1 MNTINKIINYF
12 KESYQKSKLAFY
24 CEVFETILL
33 VTGSAILSFTILDP
47 ATKIFVPL
55 YLIGSILAMVS
66 TYIRRSSAIL
76 RLRFAIMNT
85 WASNCLLYKY
95 ICVYR
100 DLPKL
105 Y

>member
-47 ATKIFVPL
+47 ATKIFQSPAKNV
-55 YLIGSILAMVS
+55 ILDTGFEFA
-66 TYIRRSSAIL
+66 
-76 RLRFAIMNT
+76 RFH
-85 WASNCLLYKY
+85 
-95 ICVYR
+95 CV
-100 DLPKL
+100 LQCFS
-105 Y
+105 